1 MVWDKPAI
9 AALPNGNR
17 IKDPYAILRN
27 ALPINQKDLREIQNG
42 LEETSDLV
50 RGGRW
55 PAISKATSRS
65 KSLLNNRKKKIIDSI
80 PNTSKKQGEQIIISL
95 KEDLENLNEQATAK
109 KQSKIH
115 RYTTQSPS
123 RDWRP

>member
-1 MVWDKPAI
+1 MTKKILLLAILTLFIPFALIWDKPAM
-9 AALPNGNR
+9 AALPKGNR

-27 ALPINQKDLREIQNG
+27 ALPIDQKDLREIQNG

-65 KSLLNNRKKKIIDSI
+65 KSLLNNRKKQIVDSI
-80 PNTSKKQGEQIIISL
+80 PQARKAQGEKIIISL
-95 KEDLENLNEQATAK
+95 KEDLENLN
-109 KQSKIH
+109 
-115 RYTTQSPS
+115 
-123 RDWRP
+123 